1 MSVEKQASES
11 KNNGSYYR
19 CLSFSFVESS
29 STDGKKNK
37 PLSLNRMDSKM
48 LKADIVKWVKR
59 VAAYAPLMVTREL
72 NKAQASRHIPCEEC
86 EGHIHRLNTHPF
98 VATL

>member
-1 MSVEKQASES
+1 MSVKKQASES

-29 STDGKKNK
+29 LTDGKKNK

-48 LKADIVKWVKR
+48 LKADIVKWAKR
-59 VAAYAPLMVTREL
+59 VAAYARQLS
-72 NKAQASRHIPCEEC
+72 SRK
-86 EGHIHRLNTHPF
+86 RD
-98 VATL
+98 

>member
-1 MSVEKQASES
+1 MSVKKQASES

-48 LKADIVKWVKR
+48 LKADIVKWAKR
-59 VAAYAPLMVTREL
+59 VAAYARQLS
-72 NKAQASRHIPCEEC
+72 SRK
-86 EGHIHRLNTHPF
+86 RD
-98 VATL
+98 